1 MIRTGTSVCIALALK
16 SGRSALV
23 QEDRADIGSAIEAER
38 QKLSEQRRILEQQFA
53 ECEARQQRLDR

>member
-16 SGRSALV
+16 NGRSALA

>member
-16 SGRSALV
+16 SGRSALA

-53 ECEARQQRLDR
+53 EYEARKKRLDR